1 MLSNYRLI
9 RGNVNVHL
17 ASGQVDSGLAKFGA
31 LIGDRT
37 EIGCNSV
44 LNPGAIIG
52 RDCVLYPNLT
62 FTGVLPARR
71 LVKNRSELAVVEKR
85 ETLE

>member
-1 MLSNYRLI
+1 
-9 RGNVNVHL
+9 
-17 ASGQVDSGLAKFGA
+17 
-31 LIGDRT
+31 
-37 EIGCNSV
+37 
-44 LNPGAIIG
+44 
-52 RDCVLYPNLT
+52 VLYPNLT